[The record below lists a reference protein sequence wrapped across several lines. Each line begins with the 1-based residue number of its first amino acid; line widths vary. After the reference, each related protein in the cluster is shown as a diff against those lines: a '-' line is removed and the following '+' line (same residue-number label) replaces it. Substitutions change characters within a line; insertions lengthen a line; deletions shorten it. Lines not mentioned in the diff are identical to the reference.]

1 MRLCVT
7 VYAAML
13 LCNVAPGSFKQMYEQ
28 LYDWGDAHFLT
39 LDHPSFASVF
49 APDPS
54 SHMCLH
60 SIVELF
66 LKEDAE
72 KIYIYAKIINNIT
85 ILHWFLKILF
95 HHPSIQDFHHIFRFL
110 PDRSGCTL
118 SWRSSFK
125 NAFFAP
131 FSHNHNFSPNS
142 YSYFWI
148 LSLLNERLYFW
159 IYIHPVQ
166 PCARGNWTNGCYQ
179 YDS

>member
-1 MRLCVT
+1 MAPLHVMPWQCMRNVLKVARTRIVPRLVRLCVT

-95 HHPSIQDFHHIFRFL
+95 HHPSIQDFHHIFRFIQKSCMCTY
-110 PDRSGCTL
+110 DR
-118 SWRSSFK
+118 
-125 NAFFAP
+125 
-131 FSHNHNFSPNS
+131 
-142 YSYFWI
+142 
-148 LSLLNERLYFW
+148 
-159 IYIHPVQ
+159 
-166 PCARGNWTNGCYQ
+166 
-179 YDS
+179 

>member
-1 MRLCVT
+1 MVFIACEHKRGLEEDKTLFFVHKPGCVVLVIFKTQAYKMRCFKKCSCVPPLHVMPWQYMRNVLKVARTRIVPRLVRLCVT

-72 KIYIYAKIINNIT
+72 KIYIYAKIILTRLQFCSDFLRFPFT
-85 ILHWFLKILF
+85 IL
-95 HHPSIQDFHHIFRFL
+95 
-110 PDRSGCTL
+110 
-118 SWRSSFK
+118 
-125 NAFFAP
+125 
-131 FSHNHNFSPNS
+131 
-142 YSYFWI
+142 
-148 LSLLNERLYFW
+148 
-159 IYIHPVQ
+159 
-166 PCARGNWTNGCYQ
+166 
-179 YDS
+179 